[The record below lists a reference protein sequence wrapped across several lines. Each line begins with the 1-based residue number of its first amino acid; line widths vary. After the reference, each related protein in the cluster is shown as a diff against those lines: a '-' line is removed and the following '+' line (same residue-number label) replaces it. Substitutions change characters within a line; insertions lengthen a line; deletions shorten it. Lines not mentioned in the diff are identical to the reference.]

1 MNIKE
6 LEKIRLSRKPIIDI
20 RRNISNAH
28 FEIMVCSSSGCKS
41 NKSDEIITTFNE
53 CLKKH
58 NIQGVYV
65 HKTGCFGLCAY
76 GPIVIINPGEVFYAH
91 VTKEKVESIIEKHI
105 IGGTPV
111 EEYLLKE
118 DNVPKIKKSDLNF
131 YKYQHLVALK
141 DGELIDP
148 ENIEDY
154 IGIGGYT
161 ALHKAI
167 FEMTPDDVVNEI
179 KKSGLRGRGGA
190 GFPTGRKWELTKIVD
205 SNQKY
210 VFCNCDEGDPGAF
223 MDRSIV
229 ERNPQALIE
238 AMAIAGYAV
247 GASKGYVYIR
257 AEYELAHKR
266 LENAI
271 KQAKELNLLGK
282 NIFGSDF
289 SFELGIKLGAGA
301 FVCGEETALLN
312 SSEGKRGEPR
322 FRPPYPAVSGY
333 MASPTLL
340 NNVETY
346 ANIPHIILNGG
357 EEFAKIG
364 TENSK
369 GTKVFAL
376 TGKINH
382 TGLIE
387 LPMGTTIKQIVYDI
401 GGGIPNGKEFKAVQ
415 MGGPSGGCIPKEYI
429 DTPIDY
435 ESLQKLG
442 SMMGSGGMIV
452 MDEDTCMVDLAK
464 FFLDFT
470 CSESCGKCTPCRIG
484 NKRILEILNKITKG
498 QANMSD
504 LDRLEELCYYV
515 KENSLCGLGQ
525 SSPNPVLSTL
535 RYFRHEYEDHILNKH
550 CASGV
555 CKDLVTYKIT
565 DKCIGCTLCSRNC
578 PVSAIHGEVKQKHEI
593 DQEKCIKCGLCYKNC
608 RFKAIER

>member
-1 MNIKE
+1 MDIKE
-6 LEKIRLSRKPIIDI
+6 LERIKESRKSIIDI
-20 RRNISNAH
+20 RRNISNEH

-41 NKSDEIITTFNE
+41 NKSDELIAEFNNQ
-53 CLKKH
+53 LADRH
-58 NIQGVYV
+58 LNSVAV
-65 HKTGCFGLCAY
+65 NKTGCFGLCAF
-76 GPIVIINPGEVFYAH
+76 GPIVIVNPGEVFYANI
-91 VTKEKVESIIEKHI
+91 TKDKVSNIIEKHI

-118 DNVPKIKKSDLNF
+118 ENVPKVKKSDLNF

-167 FEMTPDDVVNEI
+167 FNMTPEDVIEELRV
-179 KKSGLRGRGGA
+179 SGLRGRGGA
-190 GFPTGRKWELTKIVD
+190 GFPTAKKWELTKVVE
-205 SNQKY
+205 NETKY

-238 AMAIAGYAV
+238 AMAIAGYTI
-247 GASKGYVYIR
+247 GANKGYVYIR

-266 LENAI
+266 LLTAI
-271 KQAKELNLLGK
+271 EQARELNLLGD
-282 NIFGSDF
+282 NIFGSNF
-289 SFELGIKLGAGA
+289 SFDLGIKLGAGA

-312 SSEGKRGEPR
+312 SAEGKRGEPR

-346 ANIPHIILNGG
+346 ANIPNIILNGG
-357 EEFAKIG
+357 AEFAKIG

-415 MGGPSGGCIPKEYI
+415 MGGPSGGCIPKEHI

-470 CSESCGKCTPCRIG
+470 CSESCGKCTPCRVG
-484 NKRILEILNKITKG
+484 NKRILEILDSITKG
-498 QANMSD
+498 TATLED
-504 LDRLEELCYYV
+504 LDKLEDLCKYV

-535 RYFRHEYEDHILNKH
+535 RYFRHEYEDHIINKH

-555 CKDLVTYKIT
+555 CKDLVEYKIS
-565 DKCIGCTLCSRNC
+565 DKCIGCTLCKRNC
-578 PVSAIHGEVKQKHEI
+578 PVDAISGEVRQKHSI
-593 DQEKCIKCGLCYKNC
+593 DTEKCIKCGLCYKNC
-608 RFKAIER
+608 KFKAIER

>member
-1 MNIKE
+1 MDIKE
-6 LEKIRLSRKPIIDI
+6 LEKIRLNRKPIIDI

-41 NKSDEIITTFNE
+41 NKSDEIITAFNE
-53 CLKKH
+53 RLKEH
-58 NIQGVYV
+58 NIPNVYV

-91 VTKEKVESIIEKHI
+91 VTKEKVDTIIEKHI

-167 FEMTPDDVVNEI
+167 FEMTPDDVINEI

-238 AMAIAGYAV
+238 AMAIAGYTV

-257 AEYELAHKR
+257 AEYELAHSR

-346 ANIPHIILNGG
+346 ANIPHIILDGG

-415 MGGPSGGCIPKEYI
+415 MGGPSGGCIPKEHI

-464 FFLDFT
+464 FFLEFT

-498 QANMSD
+498 QADMSD

-578 PVSAIHGEVKQKHEI
+578 PVSAINGEVKQKHEI
-593 DQEKCIKCGLCYKNC
+593 DQSKCIKCGLCYKNC